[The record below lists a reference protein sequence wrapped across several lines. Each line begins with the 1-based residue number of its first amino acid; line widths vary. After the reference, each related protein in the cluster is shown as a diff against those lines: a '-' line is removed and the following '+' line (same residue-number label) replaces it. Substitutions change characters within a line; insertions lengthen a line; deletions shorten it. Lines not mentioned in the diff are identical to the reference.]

1 MLGLESLILDM
12 LVAVMWNLKVILIFI
27 SLMTKDVKHFLK
39 CSLPFD
45 ITLLRILFTFVP
57 NFKIILLINITAIGR
72 RQEGQK
78 NQWKYAASGFRMY
91 RDPLENTIEE
101 VRDSRDPLAVTLAK
115 MPNTGKRELQE
126 STSSR

>member
-1 MLGLESLILDM
+1 LFP
-12 LVAVMWNLKVILIFI
+12 IFK
-27 SLMTKDVKHFLK
+27 T
-39 CSLPFD
+39 
-45 ITLLRILFTFVP
+45 ILFIHIP
-57 NFKIILLINITAIGR
+57 AIGR